1 MRPRPPAPAAPTSRG
16 GFTLAEA
23 AVTIAIVAIVLTV
36 MLQGLEG
43 AKFSAA
49 HNRARKTA
57 YELGTEMI
65 GMISAGMWQEEIESG
80 LTGSFAEQDEPDF
93 YWELALGEDAL
104 IEQNEDD
111 GEERPFDNFQARR
124 DWEDS
129 QDDDSEED
137 EESTEPFEKIK
148 LRVTYPRFS
157 DYPSELVLE
166 TWVPW
171 EQVYGPSEEDLLAE
185 GDPAAGGAGAAGGGA
200 AGGGAAAGLGGMG
213 GADGR

>member
-1 MRPRPPAPAAPTSRG
+1 MRPPLRPATTARA

-23 AVTIAIVAIVLTV
+23 AVTIAIVAVVLTV

-57 YELGTEMI
+57 FELGSEMM
-65 GMISAGMWQEEIESG
+65 GMISAGLWQEEIESG

-104 IEQNEDD
+104 AEATDDD
-111 GEERPFDNFQARR
+111 GTERPFDNYAARR

-129 QDDDSEED
+129 QDDDDEED
-137 EESTEPFEKIK
+137 EESTEPFEKVK
-148 LRVTYPRFS
+148 LRVSYPKFS
-157 DYPSELVLE
+157 DYPQELVLE
-166 TWVPW
+166 RWIRW
-171 EQVYGPSEEDLLAE
+171 EQVYGLSEEDLLAE
-185 GDPAAGGAGAAGGGA
+185 EQAGEAGTGAGAPAGGQNSLD
-200 AGGGAAAGLGGMG
+200 GGG
-213 GADGR
+213 R

>member
-1 MRPRPPAPAAPTSRG
+1 MRGPLRPATTARA

-57 YELGTEMI
+57 FELGSEMM
-65 GMISAGMWQEEIESG
+65 GLISAGLWQEEIESG

-93 YWELALGEDAL
+93 FWELALGEDAL
-104 IEQNEDD
+104 AEATDDD
-111 GEERPFDNFQARR
+111 GTERPFDNYAARR
-124 DWEDS
+124 DWEDR
-129 QDDDSEED
+129 QDEDD
-137 EESTEPFEKIK
+137 EENTEPFEKVK
-148 LRVTYPRFS
+148 LRVSYPKFS
-157 DYPSELVLE
+157 DYPQELVLE
-166 TWVPW
+166 RWIRW

-185 GDPAAGGAGAAGGGA
+185 EQAGQAGAGIGGGAGGQNNLDGGG
-200 AGGGAAAGLGGMG
+200 
-213 GADGR
+213 R

>member
-1 MRPRPPAPAAPTSRG
+1 MKSRRAHPRTAKA

-57 YELGTEMI
+57 YELGTEML
-65 GMISAGMWQEEIESG
+65 GLISAGLWQEEIESG
-80 LTGSFAEQDEPDF
+80 LTGSFAEKDEPDF
-93 YWELALGEDAL
+93 YWEVALGEDAL
-104 IEQNEDD
+104 AETTQDD
-111 GEERPFDNFQARR
+111 SERPFDNLEARR

-129 QDDDSEED
+129 QDDDLEED
-137 EESTEPFEKIK
+137 EENTEPFEKIK
-148 LRVTYPRFS
+148 LRVSYPKFS
-157 DYPSELVLE
+157 DYPEELVLE
-166 TWVPW
+166 RWIRW

-185 GDPAAGGAGAAGGGA
+185 QEAAGTGGGP
-200 AGGGAAAGLGGMG
+200 GGGQAPQGSNGGG
-213 GADGR
+213 ENR

>member
-1 MRPRPPAPAAPTSRG
+1 MRPLRTRPRLTQA

-57 YELGTEMI
+57 YELGTEML
-65 GMISAGMWQEEIESG
+65 GLISAGLWQEEIETG

-93 YWELALGEDAL
+93 YWEVALGEDAL
-104 IEQNEDD
+104 AEASED
-111 GEERPFDNFQARR
+111 GTERPFDNYEARR

-129 QDDDSEED
+129 QDDDLEED
-137 EESTEPFEKIK
+137 EENTEPFEKIK
-148 LRVTYPRFS
+148 LRISYPKFS
-157 DYPSELVLE
+157 DYPQELVLE
-166 TWVPW
+166 RWIRW

-185 GDPAAGGAGAAGGGA
+185 EEAAQGQGGAGGAPGQQGSTETGGQ
-200 AGGGAAAGLGGMG
+200 
-213 GADGR
+213 R

>member
-93 YWELALGEDAL
+93 YWELALGEDAPEL
-104 IEQNEDD
+104 TDTDEYRMA
-111 GEERPFDNFQARR
+111 ERLGMRIVRLTDLATF
-124 DWEDS
+124 
-129 QDDDSEED
+129 
-137 EESTEPFEKIK
+137 
-148 LRVTYPRFS
+148 LRY
-157 DYPSELVLE
+157 
-166 TWVPW
+166 
-171 EQVYGPSEEDLLAE
+171 
-185 GDPAAGGAGAAGGGA
+185 
-200 AGGGAAAGLGGMG
+200 
-213 GADGR
+213 